1 MLLST
6 LARNTETNKNVQLQK
21 KSCLVIAY
29 TMTSMG
35 LMRCNNP
42 HRVDID
48 VRIQESVRSGGD
60 MSSLLSLSTTIPLHI
75 CLLHA
80 ARLHFPNHR
89 VVCWIHNQFFPI
101 GNRCT
106 EEEKKTRFF
115 FFRMSHLH
123 VSIRSFHNS
132 SSSTLFRCICV
143 WMNEKKRERERILTR
158 RNVLVVSHDYRWTNW
173 LPDPWFSFNVW
184 FFI

>member
-1 MLLST
+1 MFSC
-6 LARNTETNKNVQLQK
+6 K

-48 VRIQESVRSGGD
+48 VRIQESVQSGGD
-60 MSSLLSLSTTIPLHI
+60 MSSLLSLSLSTTIPLHI

-80 ARLHFPNHR
+80 ARTHFPNHR

-106 EEEKKTRFF
+106 EEEKKKKAQIFF
-115 FFRMSHLH
+115 FVCRIYTFRSAPFTALRHQLC
-123 VSIRSFHNS
+123 F
-132 SSSTLFRCICV
+132 CV
-143 WMNEKKRERERILTR
+143 YLCE
-158 RNVLVVSHDYRWTNW
+158 
-173 LPDPWFSFNVW
+173 
-184 FFI
+184 